1 MTYQEVLANART
13 CMGPYCK
20 SCPTCNGVACKNT
33 IPGPGAKGIGTGFI
47 RNYQKWQELC
57 VNMDTICDNVEVDT
71 SCEIFGKKVVI
82 PVFAAPVGAMQ
93 LHYGD
98 KYDDLTYNDLLVSG
112 CAKAGIAAFTGDG
125 VNASIMEGATKAIA
139 KNNGCGVPTVKPWN
153 MELIEKKMALTGIVH
168 MGAYLRKMAIDGY
181 VVNLEIQEFKEII
194 RLLGIANN
202 NINQIAHKFNAT
214 GRIYDADLEEV
225 RTRID
230 GLYDEARKI
239 LIQLSK
245 IK

>member
-1 MTYQEVLANART
+1 MTKRIREPRKRT
-13 CMGPYCK
+13 RTVQIK
-20 SCPTCNGVACKNT
+20 
-33 IPGPGAKGIGTGFI
+33 F
-47 RNYQKWQELC
+47 W
-57 VNMDTICDNVEVDT
+57 
-71 SCEIFGKKVVI
+71 
-82 PVFAAPVGAMQ
+82 
-93 LHYGD
+93 
-98 KYDDLTYNDLLVSG
+98 
-112 CAKAGIAAFTGDG
+112 
-125 VNASIMEGATKAIA
+125 ATPEEK
-139 KNNGCGVPTVKPWN
+139 
-153 MELIEKKMALTGIVH
+153 ELIEKKMALTGIVH

-202 NINQIAHKFNAT
+202 NINQIAQKFNAT

>member
-1 MTYQEVLANART
+1 MTRRIREPRKRT
-13 CMGPYCK
+13 RTVQIK
-20 SCPTCNGVACKNT
+20 
-33 IPGPGAKGIGTGFI
+33 F
-47 RNYQKWQELC
+47 W
-57 VNMDTICDNVEVDT
+57 
-71 SCEIFGKKVVI
+71 
-82 PVFAAPVGAMQ
+82 
-93 LHYGD
+93 
-98 KYDDLTYNDLLVSG
+98 
-112 CAKAGIAAFTGDG
+112 
-125 VNASIMEGATKAIA
+125 ATPEEK
-139 KNNGCGVPTVKPWN
+139 
-153 MELIEKKMALTGIVH
+153 ELIEKKMALAGIVH

>member
-1 MTYQEVLANART
+1 MTKRIREPRKRT
-13 CMGPYCK
+13 RTVQIK
-20 SCPTCNGVACKNT
+20 
-33 IPGPGAKGIGTGFI
+33 F
-47 RNYQKWQELC
+47 W
-57 VNMDTICDNVEVDT
+57 
-71 SCEIFGKKVVI
+71 
-82 PVFAAPVGAMQ
+82 
-93 LHYGD
+93 
-98 KYDDLTYNDLLVSG
+98 
-112 CAKAGIAAFTGDG
+112 
-125 VNASIMEGATKAIA
+125 ATPEEK
-139 KNNGCGVPTVKPWN
+139 
-153 MELIEKKMALTGIVH
+153 ELIEKKMALTGIVH

-239 LIQLSK
+239 LTVIETSPQFYGWLCGLGKGVRVMSPPEVVEEMGNYVK
-245 IK
+245 GIAEMY